1 MIRKLIFSLYLLLIA
16 CSIQAQQENV
26 PIDHDVYTF
35 LKEMSVKRIIANVH
49 DDNPSMSRAEVEK
62 HLKEIASKRD
72 ELSKTEKGLLKK
84 YEEEFYDENED
95 STNTYQMFKGN
106 NDNSSDMKDLF
117 SDKIKYIY
125 AYQNDD
131 ANAYLN
137 ILGRGIYGTEISP
150 KVPNTELF
158 DIGFRFRGT
167 FLDNFGYD
175 IGVTKGAIEGNHD
188 FAAILDPRM
197 KFNFQYY
204 QSSEVVNSYDF
215 AEGYLRYYTEPSANM
230 NIALEL
236 GREKMKFGYGYG
248 DKLILSG
255 NGPDM
260 NFIKFDFN
268 YGIISFSS
276 WQASTVGEN
285 MPLRIDDYTKFM
297 ATNKLKLSFKN
308 LFDIGIGGSVIYSGR
323 GLDLAYANPLQF
335 IKFTE
340 QSEQDKDNCTIW
352 YDFQTHFLK
361 NLEFQGTL
369 FLDDDLFST
378 LKDLSNTEN
387 RSGYQIGMFWYSAFA
402 ISDLS
407 LVLEYTRIRPFTY
420 GYDNP
425 KDTYTAFG
433 QILGDQIG
441 PNSDEILL
449 RANYNVSPSIRLNCD
464 YKYIRH
470 GDNIYDA
477 QGNLTFNSGGDV
489 FVYTGVGPNNTS
501 ESIFL
506 SGERINTNVITVDLK
521 YEPIRKVFFDLVFN
535 KIWQMD
541 ATKDILNITS
551 YAYLQLM
558 FEI

>member
-1 MIRKLIFSLYLLLIA
+1 MIRKLLFPLYILLIT

-26 PIDHDVYTF
+26 PIDHDVYSF
-35 LKEMSVKRIIANVH
+35 LKEMCVKRIIANVH

-62 HLKEIASKRD
+62 HLKEVASKQD
-72 ELSKTEKGLLKK
+72 QLSKTEKGLLKK
-84 YEEEFYDENED
+84 YEEEFYDEKED
-95 STNTYQMFKGN
+95 STNTFQMFKSD
-106 NDNSSDMKDLF
+106 NDNSSHLSDLF

-167 FLDNFGYD
+167 ILNNLGYD
-175 IGVTKGAIEGNHD
+175 ISVIKGATEGNHN

-204 QSSEVVNSYDF
+204 QTSEVVNSYDF
-215 AEGYLRYYTEPSANM
+215 AEGYLRYYMEPSENM

-248 DKLILSG
+248 DKLVLSG
-255 NGPDM
+255 NGPVL
-260 NFIKFDFN
+260 NFIKLDFN

-276 WQASTVGEN
+276 WQAATVGEN
-285 MPLRIDDYTKFM
+285 MPNRIDDYTKFI

-308 LFDIGIGGSVIYSGR
+308 LFDIGMGGSVIYSGR

-340 QSEQDKDNCTIW
+340 QAEQDMDNCTIW
-352 YDFQTHFLK
+352 YDFQTHFIK
-361 NLEFQGTL
+361 NLELQGTL
-369 FLDDDLFST
+369 FLDDDMFST
-378 LKDLSNTEN
+378 LKDLSNIEN
-387 RSGYQIGMFWYSAFA
+387 RSGYQLGMFWYSAFS

-407 LVLEYTRIRPFTY
+407 LILEYTRIRPYTY
-420 GYDNP
+420 SYDNP
-425 KDTYTAFG
+425 KNTYTAFG
-433 QILGDQIG
+433 QILGSQIG

-464 YKYIRH
+464 YQFIRH
-470 GDNIYDA
+470 GDDIYDA
-477 QGNLTFNSGGDV
+477 KGNLIFNAGGDA
-489 FVYTGVGPNNTS
+489 FVPIRPTDSREIV
-501 ESIFL
+501 FL
-506 SGERINTNVITVDLK
+506 SGERINTNILTLDLK
-521 YEPIRKVFFDLVFN
+521 YEPIRKVFFDLVFA
-535 KIWQMD
+535 KIWKKD
-541 ATKDILNITS
+541 VIKDILNITS
-551 YAYLQLM
+551 YSYLQLM